1 MSQRWTH
8 GLPLWFA
15 PDLESVQRGRLSA
28 RSPDT
33 KPRPDHTRTLLGGAG
48 ACESLWAKLLLS
60 AEIRYGLNVPE
71 TSGKGVPYHKDST
84 LPLVIT
90 KNTSI
95 CPVRQEWWLVWGTG
109 GQRLK
114 PTLWPHGIHENIKLE
129 KLRNTKRVEKEKIGR
144 EITAQPISS
153 TTTQPCWS
161 HLVPLHCYKSQQF
174 DWTFFYFFCHWV
186 ISCSNRQMHDVKSN
200 CWWRFTWWIWHG
212 HIWLVTPIWI
222 KCLDPMYHACATQ
235 KPNLKVSNTAFNPTL
250 LLVGIVW
257 LVVWLVVSS
266 RSQGY
271 RGEEVNGMELNTD
284 RAWHLEV
291 QDDGP
296 NKTQRELWVPI
307 CNVIIPDVH
316 QLDLRGDTEK
326 GDTNTK

>member
-1 MSQRWTH
+1 MDSRASLVVCPWFGISPKRTSFCKVPRHKAAPWSHPHSPRRGWCLWVTLSKAAFVCRNQIRLKCSRNFWERCALSQRLHFATGHHQKYLYLSSQARVMTGLGHWWSAVKTH
-8 GLPLWFA
+8 
-15 PDLESVQRGRLSA
+15 SVASWNSWKYKTGKAQKYKKGREGEDRERNYS
-28 RSPDT
+28 T
-33 KPRPDHTRTLLGGAG
+33 THIFHNHTAM
-48 ACESLWAKLLLS
+48 
-60 AEIRYGLNVPE
+60 
-71 TSGKGVPYHKDST
+71 
-84 LPLVIT
+84 
-90 KNTSI
+90 
-95 CPVRQEWWLVWGTG
+95 
-109 GQRLK
+109 LK
-114 PTLWPHGIHENIKLE
+114 PSSSSPLLQ
-129 KLRNTKRVEKEKIGR
+129 
-144 EITAQPISS
+144 ITAI
-153 TTTQPCWS
+153 W
-161 HLVPLHCYKSQQF
+161 LN
-174 DWTFFYFFCHWV
+174 FFYFFCHWV